1 MKPYAEHNL
10 GAHVFWNPYQP
21 NKPLTLFYKTAHP
34 VPDKRLYRK
43 GKRLRLTVQVSLVV
57 LTLTLMLSKVML
69 VLLTYVF
76 SSPATAH

>member
-1 MKPYAEHNL
+1 MKPCVNQHL

-21 NKPLTLFYKTAHP
+21 HQPLTLFSKTAHP
-34 VPDKRLYRK
+34 LPDKRFYRK

-57 LTLTLMLSKVML
+57 LTLTLMLSRVML

-76 SSPATAH
+76 SFPATEH

>member
-1 MKPYAEHNL
+1 MKPCADHNL

-21 NKPLTLFYKTAHP
+21 NQPVTLFSKTAHS

-43 GKRLRLTVQVSLVV
+43 GKRLRLTVQISLVV
-57 LTLTLMLSKVML
+57 LTLTLMVSRVML